1 MPRTTPRTTSVQRP
15 RKESRN
21 DEAPDG
27 LADRRMRRHWP
38 RRAGRARRARTK
50 KALVQRVLQSQQAE
64 IENVAH
70 SVVERP
76 AAQMMQQARR
86 AIQAAPAD
94 KRDALVHAVEN
105 EMRKYVDE
113 AYPLVRE
120 RALRIAPAT
129 VGAVLEQKMSE
140 DELKQ
145 LVAWLD
151 SPVAKK
157 YQQLSVEMR
166 DAFIGKLLAEAQPV
180 VDPKLQALD
189 AKIRSILTVPVAPSA
204 RPPGPP
210 AKPASR

>member
-1 MPRTTPRTTSVQRP
+1 MTNRATLWLVGGCV
-15 RKESRN
+15 
-21 DEAPDG
+21 AVG
-27 LADRRMRRHWP
+27 LATT
-38 RRAGRARRARTK
+38 AAAQSATK
-50 KALVQRVLQSQQAE
+50 KALVQRVLQSQQSE
-64 IENVAH
+64 IENVARTI
-70 SVVERP
+70 VERP
-76 AAQMMQQARR
+76 ASQMMQQATR

-94 KRDALVHAVEN
+94 KRDALGHAVET
-105 EMRKYVDE
+105 EVHKYVDE

-145 LVAWLD
+145 FVAWLD

-166 DAFIGKLLAEAQPV
+166 EAFVDKLLAEAQPV

-189 AKIRSILTVPVAPSA
+189 AKIRAILTVPAAPGA
-204 RPPGPP
+204 TRPLGPP